1 MQLFSIRDVER
12 LSGIKAHTLRML
24 ESRYGLVL
32 PHRKESQHRFY
43 NNDDLRR
50 ILRISWLYHQGY
62 KISHIASLS
71 EEAIAQMIDK
81 EVRSGVFFVEQM
93 NDLLQASRDMNA
105 ALFDSTLLSAILQLG
120 LERAVVHVLYPF
132 LEKIGLLWMN
142 EELQPAQEHFASNLI
157 RHLLIRHINELPM
170 VKTNHQHCILLF
182 GPEEEFHEIPLL
194 FTYYLLRKN
203 GYPTIYLGTNVA
215 EATVEE
221 YCKSKDIL
229 QLHYHQLTNFTRMDA
244 QEYLD
249 MWSHRFP
256 NKQIVASGPL
266 VQYIQHTAPN
276 AWCLKSLQDLLHYC
290 RQPFGGVLA

>member
-12 LSGIKAHTLRML
+12 LSGIKAHTLRMW
-24 ESRYGLVL
+24 EGRYGLVL

-43 NNDDLRR
+43 TNDDLRR
-50 ILRISWLYHQGY
+50 ILRVSWLYHQGY

-93 NDLLQASRDMNA
+93 NDLLQASKDMND
-105 ALFDSTLLSAILQLG
+105 ALFETTLFGAIMQLG

-132 LEKIGLLWMN
+132 LEKVGLLWMN
-142 EELQPAQEHFASNLI
+142 EELHPAQEHFASHLI
-157 RHLLIRHINELPM
+157 RNLLIRQINELPP
-170 VKTNHQHCILLF
+170 VTTNQENSILLF
-182 GPEEEFHEIPLL
+182 APEEEFHEIPLL

-203 GYPTIYLGTNVA
+203 GYPTIYLGINVA

-221 YCKSKDIL
+221 FCKKKDIV

-244 QEYLD
+244 QEYVEL
-249 MWSHRFP
+249 WSHRFP
-256 NKQIVASGPL
+256 NKQIVVSGPL
-266 VQYIQHTAPN
+266 VQYIQEAPPN
-276 AWCLKSLQDLLHYC
+276 AWCLKSLQELLHYC

>member
-1 MQLFSIRDVER
+1 MQLFSIRDIER
-12 LSGIKAHTLRML
+12 LSGIKAHTLRMW
-24 ESRYGLVL
+24 ETRYGLVL

-43 NNDDLRR
+43 TNDDLRR
-50 ILRISWLYHQGY
+50 ILRVSWLYHQGY

-105 ALFDSTLLSAILQLG
+105 ELFDSTMLSAILQLG
-120 LERAVVHVLYPF
+120 VERAVVHVLYPL

-157 RHLLIRHINELPM
+157 RHLLIRQIDELPL
-170 VKTNHQHCILLF
+170 VKTNQQNCILLF
-182 GPEEEFHEIPLL
+182 GPEEEYHEIPLL

-221 YCKSKDIL
+221 YCKRKDIM

-244 QEYLD
+244 QEYFDL
-249 MWSHRFP
+249 WSHRFP
-256 NKQIVASGPL
+256 NKQIVVSGPL
-266 VQYIQHTAPN
+266 VQYIQHPPPN
-276 AWCLKSLQDLLHYC
+276 AWCIKSLQELLHYC
-290 RQPFGGVLA
+290 RQPFGGTLA